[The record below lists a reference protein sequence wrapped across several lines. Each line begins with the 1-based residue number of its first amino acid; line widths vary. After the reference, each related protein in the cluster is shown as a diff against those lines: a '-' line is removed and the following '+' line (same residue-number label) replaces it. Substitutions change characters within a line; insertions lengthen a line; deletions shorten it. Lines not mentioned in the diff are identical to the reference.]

1 MNKFKDWQSSYQKI
15 WVKRDHH
22 LTAKH
27 PRILVRKPSAEREER
42 VNCAAHIQ
50 RCLKNHT
57 STLTK
62 EEDVAVEGLNKET
75 AREKTL
81 SMF

>member
-22 LTAKH
+22 LTAQH
-27 PRILVRKPSAEREER
+27 TSNTVSR
-42 VNCAAHIQ
+42 N
-50 RCLKNHT
+50 T

-62 EEDVAVEGLNKET
+62 EEEVAVEGLNKET
-75 AREKTL
+75 TRDKNPKYV
-81 SMF
+81 